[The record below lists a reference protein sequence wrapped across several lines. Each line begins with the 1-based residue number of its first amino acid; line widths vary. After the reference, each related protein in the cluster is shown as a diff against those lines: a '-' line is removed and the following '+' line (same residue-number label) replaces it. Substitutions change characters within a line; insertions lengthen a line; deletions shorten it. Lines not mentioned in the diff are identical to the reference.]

1 MKLPPSLVARA
12 ALATLLIGAVPVQV
26 RAQDA
31 SASQKRKLPVDL
43 AHIQREAS
51 RQPIVRLDQEK
62 LRFYVLIVAKQPNFE
77 DFVGDYDLRY
87 GPTRG
92 GAAMTHQEFL
102 DMVTPNELRELF
114 GGTSANSF
122 ALFQAAAMNAAGQ
135 FLIKRA
141 VEQIRGARDE
151 REVQAI
157 RQRITRELEALEG
170 RRP

>member
-1 MKLPPSLVARA
+1 
-12 ALATLLIGAVPVQV
+12 
-26 RAQDA
+26 
-31 SASQKRKLPVDL
+31 
-43 AHIQREAS
+43 
-51 RQPIVRLDQEK
+51 
-62 LRFYVLIVAKQPNFE
+62 
-77 DFVGDYDLRY
+77 
-87 GPTRG
+87 
-92 GAAMTHQEFL
+92 MTHQEFL